1 MRLNQL
7 FKVAHQLQVLS
18 LCQAGKVS
26 VNISSHRFSL
36 LRKPFFGTLP
46 NDINGFSM
54 DLGSL
59 GDWFQWFLWACT
71 IGKMMEWFQWIAQ
84 VTLDNAKS
92 IAQALNVL
100 NVF

>member
-1 MRLNQL
+1 MRLDQL
-7 FKVAHQLQVLS
+7 FKVAHQLQVFS

-71 IGKMMEWFQWIAQ
+71 IGKMIAQ

-92 IAQALNVL
+92 IAQVLNVL